1 MKTPNVPLV
10 RVYRRK
16 RNFSKTLR
24 TRYQFQST
32 PRNIRNLMADG
43 RFPLLS
49 FILGLISSLIAC
61 FQADYS
67 RRRQNIIRLPSLPA
81 FATVV
86 KRRKVGSPFSL
97 TWILPRFLICFC
109 DFEERHNSINPH
121 ERNSRMAPN
130 NSESVCVTACAV
142 G

>member
-24 TRYQFQST
+24 TCYQFQST

-67 RRRQNIIRLPSLPA
+67 RRRQNIIRLLSLPA

-109 DFEERHNSINPH
+109 DFEERHNVNPH
-121 ERNSRMAPN
+121 QRNSIFYFAG
-130 NSESVCVTACAV
+130 S
-142 G
+142 